1 MFAQR
6 KALYTRLEEMRG
18 SKVITYVTG
27 DRHPWG
33 TQIGSDVVDL
43 FANLLDEIGDAK
55 KISLFIYTNGGD
67 TLAARSIINL
77 LRQFCKE
84 LEVIIPAKC
93 QSAGTLMSLGANTII
108 MTKQATLGPIDPS
121 INGPLNPQAQIPGQ
135 LPQPLS
141 VSVEE
146 IKGYIAVAREEFG
159 IEDGV
164 GLAQI
169 LHSLSEKVHPLVLG
183 RVYRAKSQIQMLA
196 RKLLVN
202 QVTDEATADSIINF
216 LCSESGSHDYTINR
230 VEALGLGLK
239 VEKPSEELYQLIKEI
254 YDDIKSELQLG
265 QPFDAEAILGVG
277 HSLDYQAVRC
287 LVEAPDT
294 CSYQFRTEMRLS
306 RVANQQQPGG
316 PMNLINNVIL
326 NEGWKNYDQ

>member
-6 KALYTRLEEMRG
+6 KALYTQLEEMRG

-27 DRHPWG
+27 DRHPWA
-33 TQIGSDVVDL
+33 TQIGSDVFDF
-43 FANLLDEIGDAK
+43 FANHLDQIGDTQ

-93 QSAGTLMSLGANTII
+93 HSAGTLMSLGANNIV

-121 INGPLNPQAQIPGQ
+121 INGPLNPQVQINGQ
-135 LPQPLS
+135 GPQPWS

-169 LHSLSEKVHPLVLG
+169 LQSLSDKVHPLVLG

-202 QVTDEATADSIINF
+202 QIPDEATAESIISF

-230 VEALGLGLK
+230 VEALELGLK
-239 VEKPSEELYQLIKEI
+239 VEKPSENLYLLIKQI
-254 YDDIKSELQLG
+254 YDDIKAELQLG
-265 QPFDAEAILGVG
+265 QPFDAEAILGAG
-277 HSLDYQAVRC
+277 NSLDYQAVRC
-287 LVEAPDT
+287 LVEAPNT
-294 CSYQFRTEMRLS
+294 GSYQFRTEMRLT
-306 RVANQQQPGG
+306 RAGQIPGG
-316 PMNLINNVIL
+316 PQNLINNAIL
-326 NEGWKNYDQ
+326 NEGWRKYDQ